1 MKKVFLIVLVI
12 FCFAGLLA
20 GALLFASHAKPKGQ
34 NTLDKTSSV
43 LASQIEKAKT
53 SESASEA
60 SVEEEKEDDDGP
72 TVSAMDQINAKE
84 RIPVPKSDKLLD
96 LSDQE
101 SQMALAVCQ
110 QLFSSPKNFIG
121 QRAGAEGIL
130 NITFQPE
137 KDKPTYTCTF
147 MQMDATRCCVYP
159 MNLEF
164 RLTPEENEK
173 YPEGK
178 LSSGATVYVEGTL
191 QTIVVQGTQTP
202 CLSEAKLI
210 VISE

>member
-12 FCFAGLLA
+12 FCFAGLLI

-34 NTLDKTSSV
+34 NTLDKTASV

-53 SESASEA
+53 AESVPEA
-60 SVEEEKEDDDGP
+60 SAEEKEEDDGP

-101 SQMALAVCQ
+101 SPMALAVCQ

-130 NITFQPE
+130 EITSQPE